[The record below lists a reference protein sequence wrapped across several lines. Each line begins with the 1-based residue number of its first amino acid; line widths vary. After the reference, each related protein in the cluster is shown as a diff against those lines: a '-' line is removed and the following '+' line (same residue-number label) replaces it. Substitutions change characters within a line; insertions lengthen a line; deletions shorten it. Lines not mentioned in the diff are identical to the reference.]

1 MKRSGMICFLC
12 IFFLCCG
19 CDNPPEA
26 PKNAEKVVRK
36 KITVQPGDAVLLAE
50 KSSHPPSSE
59 PNGQQKPAVSPASE
73 TKPEE
78 KSVQEKPAVSPIS
91 EEKTKSPVSPV
102 SETKPEEK
110 SVQEKPAASPI
121 PETKPEEKTA
131 GAGSLTVAK
140 SQGNKTI
147 ADISAG
153 YSAVDAKVIRRK
165 IGSPPGEAL
174 QPAATT
180 DSKPDQPGISSV
192 PKLETPSEG
201 NLKASKIQ
209 DRLGA
214 VSSPEPGGIK
224 EEDITPAVKAE
235 APKPAKPEIPAQAV
249 KSETPVPAVKAEVPK
264 PAKPEIPA
272 PAVKAE
278 APKPVKPE
286 IPAQAVKS
294 ETPAPAVKAEA
305 PKSAKPEI
313 PAPAVKS
320 ETPSPTVKAEAP
332 KPAKPEI
339 PAPAVKAEAPKPA
352 KPEIPAPAVKS
363 ETPSPAVKAE
373 APKPAKPEIPSPAVK
388 AEAAKADAL
397 PAKAE
402 TAASSPGVPG
412 VPQPTAA
419 QSPSTGTSA
428 LPGTGGISDSAIA
441 AIMGKDVKKKSPV
454 KEVYDPKGRLD
465 PFVPLFKEEKGIS
478 KAELEAK
485 VKAAEEAKLKGKI
498 PPKKVKE
505 KRIPR
510 TPLEKVDLSQLK
522 LVGIIRSETGNRAL
536 VEEASGKGYIITKGT
551 YIGIKSG
558 RVTDILKDKV
568 IIEEEE
574 DDFSGETKTRR
585 TEMKLQRPFG
595 ESYQEM

>member
-1 MKRSGMICFLC
+1 M
-12 IFFLCCG
+12 
-19 CDNPPEA
+19 
-26 PKNAEKVVRK
+26 
-36 KITVQPGDAVLLAE
+36 
-50 KSSHPPSSE
+50 
-59 PNGQQKPAVSPASE
+59 
-73 TKPEE
+73 
-78 KSVQEKPAVSPIS
+78 
-91 EEKTKSPVSPV
+91 
-102 SETKPEEK
+102 
-110 SVQEKPAASPI
+110 
-121 PETKPEEKTA
+121 
-131 GAGSLTVAK
+131 
-140 SQGNKTI
+140 
-147 ADISAG
+147 
-153 YSAVDAKVIRRK
+153 
-165 IGSPPGEAL
+165 
-174 QPAATT
+174 
-180 DSKPDQPGISSV
+180 
-192 PKLETPSEG
+192 
-201 NLKASKIQ
+201 
-209 DRLGA
+209 
-214 VSSPEPGGIK
+214 
-224 EEDITPAVKAE
+224 
-235 APKPAKPEIPAQAV
+235 
-249 KSETPVPAVKAEVPK
+249 
-264 PAKPEIPA
+264 
-272 PAVKAE
+272 
-278 APKPVKPE
+278 
-286 IPAQAVKS
+286 
-294 ETPAPAVKAEA
+294 
-305 PKSAKPEI
+305 
-313 PAPAVKS
+313 
-320 ETPSPTVKAEAP
+320 KAEAP

-339 PAPAVKAEAPKPA
+339 PAPAVKAE
-352 KPEIPAPAVKS
+352 
-363 ETPSPAVKAE
+363 TPSPAVKAE
-373 APKPAKPEIPSPAVK
+373 AP
-388 AEAAKADAL
+388 KADAL

-402 TAASSPGVPG
+402 TAAASPG

>member
-12 IFFLCCG
+12 IFFIIWG
-19 CDNPPEA
+19 CDKPSEA

-36 KITVQPGDAVLLAE
+36 KITVQPGDAVLLAG
-50 KSSHPPSSE
+50 KSSTPPVSE
-59 PNGQQKPAVSPASE
+59 PNGQQKPAVSPVSE

-78 KSVQEKPAVSPIS
+78 KSVQEKPAASPIP

-110 SVQEKPAASPI
+110 SVQEKPAASSI
-121 PETKPEEKTA
+121 PETKPEEKA
-131 GAGSLTVAK
+131 AVAVNLIAAK
-140 SQGNKTI
+140 SQENKTI

-153 YSAVDAKVIRRK
+153 YSSVDAKVIRRK
-165 IGSPPGEAL
+165 IGLPPGEAS
-174 QPAATT
+174 QNKDAAT
-180 DSKPDQPGISSV
+180 DSKMDQRGISAV
-192 PKLETPSEG
+192 PKAETPSEV
-201 NLKASKIQ
+201 KPEASKIQ
-209 DRLGA
+209 EKEIA
-214 VSSPEPGGIK
+214 VSSPKPGGIK
-224 EEDITPAVKAE
+224 EEDIIPAVIPAPAVKAEAAKPVKPEIPVPAVKAETPKPAKPEIPSPAVKAE
-235 APKPAKPEIPAQAV
+235 APKPATA
-249 KSETPVPAVKAEVPK
+249 
-264 PAKPEIPA
+264 
-272 PAVKAE
+272 
-278 APKPVKPE
+278 VKPE
-286 IPAQAVKS
+286 
-294 ETPAPAVKAEA
+294 T
-305 PKSAKPEI
+305 
-313 PAPAVKS
+313 
-320 ETPSPTVKAEAP
+320 
-332 KPAKPEI
+332 

-352 KPEIPAPAVKS
+352 KPEIPVPAVKS

-373 APKPAKPEIPSPAVK
+373 APKP
-388 AEAAKADAL
+388 DAL

-402 TAASSPGVPG
+402 TATSSPGVPSPG
-412 VPQPTAA
+412 AQQPTAA
-419 QSPSTGTSA
+419 TSGT
-428 LPGTGGISDSAIA
+428 PGTGGISDSAIA

-485 VKAAEEAKLKGKI
+485 AKAAEEAKKKGNI

-568 IIEEEE
+568 IIEEED